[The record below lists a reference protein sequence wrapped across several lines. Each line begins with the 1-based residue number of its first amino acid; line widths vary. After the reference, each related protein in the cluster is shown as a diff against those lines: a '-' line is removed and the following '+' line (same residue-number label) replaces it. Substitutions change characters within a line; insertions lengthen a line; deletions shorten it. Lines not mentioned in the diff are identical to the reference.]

1 MAVTIDSGKCT
12 GCDACA
18 EICPVDAIT
27 VGDKATVD
35 EDTCID
41 CGTCVDECPT
51 DAIEL

>member
-41 CGTCVDECPT
+41 IVEPVSMN
-51 DAIEL
+51 ARLMQ